1 MAGSFDWGAFAQSVG
16 NGARDLFFGN
26 SLMGRP
32 WGQIPMQG
40 AAGTSP
46 TPYTPPE
53 ARKKLQTD
61 LDSGAVPSVYADPA
75 APPQSKR
82 ITELP
87 GWAATMPDAAT
98 RGWQPIPGWAPQ
110 PAAPAAPAPAP
121 ITPSNRISEAGE
133 AMRTAGDELG
143 KLMADYRKRL
153 DDTYNAISAQKNPW
167 DPGSD
172 AFQRVLADSRN
183 RVAAQMGGQQA
194 ANQRVLAQNG
204 MAGGTRADAI
214 RLNTEL
220 AGRRAQSQTEGA
232 LYADALRNTS
242 AFEMQKQQ
250 ALASLL
256 GQGFNAGI
264 QGTQML
270 SGLTEKAFTLPVG
283 LDTAK
288 AQGSTAQSQAAEAA
302 AASRVN
308 IEKANK
314 EFDKIGLM
322 DEAHRKAL
330 EAGILEGKV
339 KIEEGK
345 IRVEDATWWASLPG
359 PLRTFL
365 DGAARAGKTFV
376 EGFAE
381 GAGKAAFAG
390 KGG

>member
-1 MAGSFDWGAFAQSVG
+1 MFNWGEIAQNIG

-26 SLMGRP
+26 SVAGRP
-32 WGQIPMQG
+32 WGMIPNQG

-46 TPYTPPE
+46 TPYVPPAPGSKAAQRIADQAE
-53 ARKKLQTD
+53 RDAPYQRQIARRQD
-61 LDSGAVPSVYADPA
+61 QQA
-75 APPQSKR
+75 
-82 ITELP
+82 
-87 GWAATMPDAAT
+87 WDAAGYVAPIYRDT
-98 RGWQPIPGWAPQ
+98 PESTPQGQQPVFRSTLQPGN
-110 PAAPAAPAPAP
+110 PAP
-121 ITPSNRISEAGE
+121 ITPSNRIGEAGE

-153 DDTYNAISAQKNPW
+153 DDTYNAINAQKNPW
-167 DPGSD
+167 DPNSD

-183 RVAAQMGGQQA
+183 RVAAQLGGQQA
-194 ANQRVLAQNG
+194 ANQRMLAQNG

-220 AGRRAQSQTEGA
+220 AGRRAQSQAEGA

-256 GQGFNAGI
+256 GQGLSAGL

-270 SGLTEKAFTLPVG
+270 SGLTEKAFTLPIG

-288 AQGSTAQSQAAEAA
+288 AQSSAAQSQAAEAA
-302 AASRVN
+302 AASRLNV
-308 IEKANK
+308 EKANK
-314 EFDKIGLM
+314 EFDRIGLM
-322 DEAHRKAL
+322 DELHRKTL

-339 KIEEGK
+339 KIEEGRIK
-345 IRVEDATWWASLPG
+345 VEDAKWWASLPG
-359 PLRTFL
+359 PLRNTL
-365 DGAARAGKTFV
+365 DLAAKAGKTFV
-376 EGFAE
+376 EGFSE
-381 GAGKAAFAG
+381 GLGKGIVG